1 MKGGHFMNYNFDD
14 FISDSKELF
23 DKLTVKANGAVNVSK
38 AYIEKAQLRV
48 KLKDKY
54 YDLGKLCYDMHRSGA
69 DETGNMKIL
78 IKEIKMLE
86 AQLEYAEEASGKPKI
101 CGLCGAKNSS
111 ENSYCAKC
119 GEKLGG

>member
-1 MKGGHFMNYNFDD
+1 MNYNMDD

-48 KLKDKY
+48 KLREKY
-54 YDLGKLCYDMHRSGA
+54 YALGKTCYEMHRDGT
-69 DETGNMKIL
+69 DTTGNMKML

-101 CGLCGAKNSS
+101 CKLCGAKNSS
-111 ENSYCAKC
+111 DNSYCAKC
-119 GEKLGG
+119 GEKLS